1 MSSMTTKKPTC
12 KVMILDVFKNSG
24 KTSITTSNIIS
35 EIEKKYEYKN
45 KAPIKTALK
54 KLVLDQTVLSC
65 EAGPLG
71 SLKINAEKVVDA
83 KKDVKK
89 PVSKDSKK
97 LQAAKKTTAT
107 AKRAL
112 KKTDG
117 SLVAKKPAKPKPR
130 KNCMSDKLYA
140 DLCAIGAKDYL
151 EKSKR
156 QKKQCY
162 IGKSNQGNCFLSA
175 LCLKHMTI
183 DPKNKEKELDRVMY
197 TGECHECKG
206 EIKATVRDLLEQS
219 DYGGDVYE
227 DEGGPLSCKTKDCM
241 HSESYGYFVTG
252 LCGGQPGLECGKFH
266 NHCMDCQ
273 GLGTCSGDY
282 RNAHCRWCNKHYF
295 AGSMGGGHQGCRKSG
310 GGGGGRRGFGGGG
323 RRGDCSIM

>member
-24 KTSITTSNIIS
+24 KTSITTSDIIS

-83 KKDVKK
+83 KKVVKK

-117 SLVAKKPAKPKPR
+117 SLVAKKPTKSKPR
-130 KNCMSDKLYA
+130 KNCMSDKLYV
-140 DLCAIGAKDYL
+140 DLCAIGAKNYL
-151 EKSKR
+151 EKSEL

-162 IGKSNQGNCFLSA
+162 IGKYKGNCFLSA

-197 TGECHECKG
+197 TENCDGCQG

-219 DYGGDVYE
+219 DYGGMCYE
-227 DEGGPLSCKTKDCM
+227 EEGGPIRCKGEECM
-241 HSESYGYFVTG
+241 GYFVTG
-252 LCGGQPGLECGKFH
+252 LCSGYPKLDTGKYH

-273 GLGTCSGDY
+273 GLGTCIEDY
-282 RNAHCRWCNKHYF
+282 RERHCRWCNKHYF
-295 AGSMGGGHQGCRKSG
+295 AGIMGGDHEDCSKSG
-310 GGGGGRRGFGGGG
+310 GGGRRAESPT
-323 RRGDCSIM
+323 GDCSIM

>member
-1 MSSMTTKKPTC
+1 MSLQTVTIKRPTC

-35 EIEKKYEYKN
+35 EIEKKYEYTN

-54 KLVLDQTVLSC
+54 KLLLDQTVLSC

-83 KKDVKK
+83 KKVVSK
-89 PVSKDSKK
+89 PVSKDNKK

-117 SLVAKKPAKPKPR
+117 SLVAKKPTKSKPR

-175 LCLKHMTI
+175 PCLKHMTI

-197 TGECHECKG
+197 TGNCHECKG

-219 DYGGDVYE
+219 DYG
-227 DEGGPLSCKTKDCM
+227 
-241 HSESYGYFVTG
+241 
-252 LCGGQPGLECGKFH
+252 
-266 NHCMDCQ
+266 
-273 GLGTCSGDY
+273 
-282 RNAHCRWCNKHYF
+282 
-295 AGSMGGGHQGCRKSG
+295 
-310 GGGGGRRGFGGGG
+310 
-323 RRGDCSIM
+323 